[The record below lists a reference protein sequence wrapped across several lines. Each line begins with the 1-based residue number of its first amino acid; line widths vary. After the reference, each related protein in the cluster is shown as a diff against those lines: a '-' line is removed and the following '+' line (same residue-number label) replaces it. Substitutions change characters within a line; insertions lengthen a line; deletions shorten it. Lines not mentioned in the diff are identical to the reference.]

1 MFPINFFHWNK
12 NMILQLTTYFNGI
25 VYYHL
30 VLLLYQQFEVFIC
43 YLSKYVIV
51 RWVSKTPLKLPH
63 NKLNKRMNRTQYKPP
78 RQYSPCLL
86 ILYDFNT
93 RTRI

>member
-1 MFPINFFHWNK
+1 
-12 NMILQLTTYFNGI
+12 MILQLKTYFNGI

-43 YLSKYVIV
+43 YFFKSIV

-63 NKLNKRMNRTQYKPP
+63 NKLNKQNSIQTSKTIFPM
-78 RQYSPCLL
+78 SIDSL
-86 ILYDFNT
+86 
-93 RTRI
+93 

>member
-1 MFPINFFHWNK
+1 
-12 NMILQLTTYFNGI
+12 MILKLTTYFNGI

-43 YLSKYVIV
+43 YLSKHGIV

-63 NKLNKRMNRTQYKPP
+63 NKLNKQNSIQTSKTIFPL
-78 RQYSPCLL
+78 SIDSL
-86 ILYDFNT
+86 
-93 RTRI
+93 